1 MRMLRHRLQKIAECS
16 ALCSACRNASNK
28 LPSAPSYVLSARKA
42 YQTKIAERSV
52 LCAACKTRFQKLPG
66 DPSYALPSR
75 FQKTAELSVL
85 CAGSRDVCKKKSSQ
99 PRHMCCLQE
108 RLTKKL
114 SSAPS
119 FALPAQNAFQK
130 IAERSVLCAAH
141 RNAYKQNEP
150 RSVLGAA

>member
-52 LCAACKTRFQKLPG
+52 LCAACKTRFQKLPSA
-66 DPSYALPSR
+66 PSYALPSR

-85 CAGSRDVCKKKSSQ
+85 CAGSRDVCKRNPRSPVICAACKKGL
-99 PRHMCCLQE
+99 PKNCRALRPLRCLH
-108 RLTKKL
+108 RTLSKKML
-114 SSAPS
+114 SAPS
-119 FALPAQNAFQK
+119 FALPTETLTNKMNRAL
-130 IAERSVLCAAH
+130 S
-141 RNAYKQNEP
+141 
-150 RSVLGAA
+150 